1 MSENRSTNGAG
12 AGANFEEL
20 VRNILTHPNFND
32 SLNSC
37 FRNQASSGSDPSTT
51 TGPTSSATSSGG
63 GGTTGDRF
71 QHASEELSFLFRRGG
86 SSSQA
91 RNPPRFQRGVSHQRP
106 APYRRPSS
114 AAVRPTARSGRSG
127 EQQRTTASARP
138 RHKFTVKEVV
148 LLRDTDEV
156 NVIRASRRA
165 ALMSSGYVVNDV
177 ELDKTWSADVVMEFL
192 KGLFDAKFVKDDT
205 PRKLKILMGVGT
217 LLQEPCLQPGQE
229 LDGARISRLFSQK
242 ILWLMPANGT
252 KLVDNQL
259 PKEVE
264 IPNDF
269 FDSEPDDILMHSPF
283 EMPTNPEPIS
293 SGVLSFVEKVG
304 RLMEVVS
311 GKTEEEVAGV
321 LRENDENI
329 QLAASQLLSSND
341 CKSSEKREGTYN
353 SLSELVNETISKQM
367 LPNEMMLLTVKRDE
381 IWRCALTFYKAAQV
395 DPQRLKKNLSIS
407 FDGEPGLDG
416 GALTKEFFY
425 SLFKEVDWRMFEG
438 TKDHRVPRKGCDN
451 IALFKLVGAMLSHSI
466 MQNGPKLL
474 QFPAWLFDVLITGDP
489 SIATELV
496 SIADIPIASANE
508 NLIALIQ
515 KVDSAENNEQI
526 NTTLDNDVYIE
537 IINQSQWPT
546 GRLINMKTKHRF
558 VQQLIMND
566 VVFQRMP
573 QILALRDGLQ
583 SLGVLEMLATYP
595 EYCRQLLIY
604 REDALTP
611 DNFIYNV
618 LTKASQAEPEDPVKK
633 VAHKFFMQYVL
644 TESQDDNEDFPDG
657 RLNALLQF
665 ATGQASITELAD
677 LKVELDYLRDDE
689 MKVLP
694 EATACAGKLYLP
706 TVHSTYQ
713 NFTRNLDTALKYG
726 AHGFGNY

>member
-1 MSENRSTNGAG
+1 MSENRSTNGAGAG

-37 FRNQASSGSDPSTT
+37 FQASSGSDPSTT

-138 RHKFTVKEVV
+138 RHKFTVQEVV

-165 ALMSSGYVVNDV
+165 ALMSSG
-177 ELDKTWSADVVMEFL
+177 
-192 KGLFDAKFVKDDT
+192 LFDAKFMKDDT
-205 PRKLKILMGVGT
+205 LRKLKILMGVGR

-242 ILWLMPANGT
+242 NLWLMPANGT
-252 KLVDNQL
+252 KLVYNQL

-311 GKTEEEVAGV
+311 GKTEEEVVSGKTEEEVARV

-341 CKSSEKREGTYN
+341 CKSSEKRE
-353 SLSELVNETISKQM
+353 
-367 LPNEMMLLTVKRDE
+367 E
-381 IWRCALTFYKAAQV
+381 I
-395 DPQRLKKNLSIS
+395 KKNLSIS

-416 GALTKEFFY
+416 GALTKEFFCL
-425 SLFKEVDWRMFEG
+425 LFKEVDWRMFEG
-438 TKDHRVPRKGCDN
+438 TKDHRVPWKGCDN

-583 SLGVLEMLATYP
+583 SLGVVEMLAMYP

-633 VAHKFFMQYVL
+633 VAHVLMQYVL
-644 TESQDDNEDFPDG
+644 TGSQDDNEDFPDG

-665 ATGQASITELAD
+665 ATGQTSITELAD
-677 LKVELDYLRDDE
+677 QKVELDYLRDDE

>member
-1 MSENRSTNGAG
+1 MSENRSTNGAGAGAG

-37 FRNQASSGSDPSTT
+37 FQASSGSDPSTT

-138 RHKFTVKEVV
+138 RHKFTVQEVV

-192 KGLFDAKFVKDDT
+192 KGLFDAKFMKDDT
-205 PRKLKILMGVGT
+205 PRKLKILMGVGR

-242 ILWLMPANGT
+242 NLWLMPANGT
-252 KLVDNQL
+252 KLVYNQL

-311 GKTEEEVAGV
+311 GKTEEEVVSGKTEEEVARV

-341 CKSSEKREGTYN
+341 CKSSEKRE
-353 SLSELVNETISKQM
+353 
-367 LPNEMMLLTVKRDE
+367 
-381 IWRCALTFYKAAQV
+381 AAQV

-416 GALTKEFFY
+416 GALTKEFFCL
-425 SLFKEVDWRMFEG
+425 LFKEVDWRMFEG
-438 TKDHRVPRKGCDN
+438 TKDHRVPWKGCDN

-583 SLGVLEMLATYP
+583 SLGVVEMLAMYP

-633 VAHKFFMQYVL
+633 VAHVLMQYVL
-644 TESQDDNEDFPDG
+644 TGS
-657 RLNALLQF
+657 RM
-665 ATGQASITELAD
+665 T
-677 LKVELDYLRDDE
+677 
-689 MKVLP
+689 MKIFQMV
-694 EATACAGKLYLP
+694 A
-706 TVHSTYQ
+706 
-713 NFTRNLDTALKYG
+713 
-726 AHGFGNY
+726 